1 MRYSKSKWLLV
12 FPLVMASLLTS
23 LSVRASA
30 AEAELSSVTL
40 FVEGFDIEENHFV
53 SVDDGVP
60 ENNIEAVRWFRL
72 AAEQGYDLAQFNLG
86 NMYRDG
92 DGVPENDVEAVK
104 WYRLAAE
111 QGQVNAQNELGLLY
125 SSGVG
130 VPENDVKAYV

>member
-1 MRYSKSKWLLV
+1 MY
-12 FPLVMASLLTS
+12 A
-23 LSVRASA
+23 
-30 AEAELSSVTL
+30 
-40 FVEGFDIEENHFV
+40 EGFDIEENHFV

-60 ENNIEAVRWFRL
+60 ENDIEAVRWFRL

-130 VPENDVKAYV
+130 VPENDVKAYVWFIEQ